1 LPFGPDV
8 EALREAEGQ
17 YPELGIARF
26 GTPDEGISTISLLA
40 TVSAVFCGKRLGV
53 ILQED
58 DTDTDNLS
66 QPENPTPLDEKLIL
80 GFTLLDDAGA
90 VTDSELEGSVRKAGG
105 LPAEE
110 KEEEDLFESDP
121 VETKETEF
129 TYTRIDDK
137 KDETGGYPN
146 ERIAETV
153 EPADEEA
160 WEVEDEPEIPDE
172 VA

>member
-58 DTDTDNLS
+58 DNDVVAGGGRPDV
-66 QPENPTPLDEKLIL
+66 ETPLDEKLIL

-90 VTDSELEGSVRKAGG
+90 VTDSEG
-105 LPAEE
+105 PAEEKELE